1 MSKTVHPEEVKGS
14 DGLTD
19 KQRNQFYIDELKS
32 IKQALETGKRV
43 GMMNKNKL
51 RGVEDF
57 AVYDP
62 KDGDRKLL
70 EDFITEKKSSKLD

>member
-1 MSKTVHPEEVKGS
+1 
-14 DGLTD
+14 
-19 KQRNQFYIDELKS
+19 
-32 IKQALETGKRV
+32 
-43 GMMNKNKL
+43 MNKNKL

-57 AVYDP
+57 AVFDP